1 MKKIQGHLLYSGIVV
16 ASILGIVFSAQVL
29 YYRQQVLG
37 YQNMK
42 NYNIA
47 RTMRN
52 LALANGISNNE
63 VMWFNH
69 GSVTKKSDH
78 FTVKMDNKEIIELT
92 TLMKYD
98 FEYQRQKV
106 ADLK

>member
-1 MKKIQGHLLYSGIVV
+1 MGVSV
-16 ASILGIVFSAQVL
+16 LGLIFSAQLL
-29 YYRQQVLG
+29 YYHEQLLG

-63 VMWFNH
+63 VMYFNR
-69 GSVTKKSDH
+69 GSVTKKENK
-78 FTVKMDNKEIIELT
+78 FFVKINNRQMVELQ
-92 TLMKYD
+92 TLVKYD
-98 FEYQRQKV
+98 SKEVLEKDQ
-106 ADLK
+106 DLK